1 MIQITEKD
9 DRLLLQF
16 WDNDYKT
23 GSDGKISVS
32 IVNQILVKEIDITAH
47 IERAV
52 ESVLAR
58 RDGVSRSL

>member
-23 GSDGKISVS
+23 GPDGKISVS